1 MDISD
6 AIECFKV
13 SKSFLST
20 SVLIFVRGQQWSV
33 GPLCDPVTGHSRPA
47 ISVSG
52 REEGTSVSAR
62 RKGRESSQRLW
73 GKAGART
80 EADKRQERKHLEQQK
95 SPEIVMETRRKSTK
109 ILPRDTG
116 EMLGQHE

>member
-6 AIECFKV
+6 AIERFKV
-13 SKSFLST
+13 SKSFLSA
-20 SVLIFVRGQQWSV
+20 SVLIFVRGQQSV
-33 GPLCDPVTGHSRPA
+33 GPLCGPTTGHSRPA

-95 SPEIVMETRRKSTK
+95 SPESVMETRRKPTK

-116 EMLGQHE
+116 EMLRQHE